1 VSNPVRRDGDRFHDS
16 LSFDFADL
24 ARGVA
29 GLVRV
34 VVRAAED
41 RADREAILIGPN
53 AAGTAVPSYGG
64 APAGGAPDD
73 WSSVDLGG
81 VRISDDGER
90 ARIACETDTV
100 GFAIDATRV
109 GGVSFQP
116 GSAFSDASG
125 LTHEAW
131 AARVDGE
138 WRAGGSSG
146 VVDAFGGILRSSG
159 AIDWTAVE
167 LIRSLTAVL
176 EDGSLLALASARAV
190 GAPGHGEETASA
202 GFLDS
207 AGSLTRFEEP
217 LLSTEYDSAGWPRR
231 AGLELWGADDDAP
244 ALRGAGTLI
253 AGNEDTAFLRFSF
266 DGTPGTARY
275 ELMRAAR

>member
-1 VSNPVRRDGDRFHDS
+1 MRRDGDRFHDS

-41 RADREAILIGPN
+41 RADGEAILIGPN
-53 AAGTAVPSYGG
+53 AVPSRVGV
-64 APAGGAPDD
+64 PAGGAPDD
-73 WSSVDLGG
+73 WGSVDLGG

-90 ARIACETDTV
+90 ARIAFETDAV
-100 GFAIDATRV
+100 GFAIDATRL
-109 GGVSFQP
+109 GGVAFEP

-125 LTHEAW
+125 LTYEAW
-131 AARVDGE
+131 AARVDGA
-138 WRAGGSSG
+138 WHAGGSSG
-146 VVDAFGGILRSSG
+146 VVDAFGGVLRSSG

-190 GAPGHGEETASA
+190 GASGHGEEAASA
-202 GFLDS
+202 VLCSTRRVADPFRGAASVNRVRLRRVAPPRG
-207 AGSLTRFEEP
+207 AG
-217 LLSTEYDSAGWPRR
+217 AVGRR
-231 AGLELWGADDDAP
+231 RRCP

-275 ELMRAAR
+275 ELMRAAE

>member
-34 VVRAAED
+34 VVWAAED
-41 RADREAILIGPN
+41 RADGEAILIGPN
-53 AAGTAVPSYGG
+53 AVPSWVGV
-64 APAGGAPDD
+64 PAGGAPDD
-73 WSSVDLGG
+73 WGSVDLGG

-90 ARIACETDTV
+90 ARIAFESDAI
-100 GFAIDATRV
+100 GFAIDTTRL
-109 GGVSFQP
+109 GGVAFES

-125 LTHEAW
+125 LTYEAW
-131 AARVDGE
+131 AARVDGA
-138 WRAGGSSG
+138 WHAGGSSG
-146 VVDAFGGILRSSG
+146 RVDAFGGVLRSSG

-190 GAPGHGEETASA
+190 GASGHGEEAASA
-202 GFLDS
+202 VFLDS

-217 LLSTEYDSAGWPRR
+217 LLSTEYDTAGWPRR

-266 DGTPGTARY
+266 DGKPGTARY
-275 ELMRAAR
+275 ELMRAAQ